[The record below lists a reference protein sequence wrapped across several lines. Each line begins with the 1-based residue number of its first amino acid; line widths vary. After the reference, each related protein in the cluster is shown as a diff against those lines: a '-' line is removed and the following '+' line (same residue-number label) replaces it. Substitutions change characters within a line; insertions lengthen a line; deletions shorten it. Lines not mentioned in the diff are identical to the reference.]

1 MALVINT
8 NFAASHAARQLEKN
22 NTNLMNSLNK
32 LSSGQRIVRPQD
44 DAGGNAVQLKLKAS
58 VNRASVAKNNIQNA
72 ISILQTQDGIF
83 QTATEVVGRIAELK
97 TMSEDATKNSQ
108 DKQNYNEEY
117 LVLRQQLIDLQ
128 SEQFNGVSMFTT
140 INSTQG
146 ATNPN
151 TAGVY
156 RIYTTE
162 QGSAASAPSV
172 TIEGVYLTNTSG
184 SAATGFAS
192 ISYAVSGGFSNAV
205 GSGGTQGGIAS
216 TGFSMD
222 SILSDL
228 QNLSNARAKN
238 GALQSRMEFAYN
250 NASVGKVNLEAARG
264 RIVDLDI
271 AEESTNFAKAN
282 IMAQAAASI
291 LSQANATSRS
301 ALNLLMG

>member
-8 NFAASHAARQLEKN
+8 NFAASYAARQLEKN

-72 ISILQTQDGIF
+72 ISILQTQDGVF

-97 TMSEDATKNSQ
+97 AMSEDATKNSQ
-108 DKQNYNEEY
+108 DLQNYNEEFQ
-117 LVLRQQLIDLQ
+117 VLRQQIRDLQ
-128 SEQFNGVSMFTT
+128 TEQFNGVAMFGT
-140 INSTQG
+140 IAGKTDDT
-146 ATNPN
+146 A
-151 TAGVY
+151 AGVY
-156 RIYTTE
+156 RIFTTE
-162 QGSAASAPSV
+162 QGSATNAPSV
-172 TIEGVYLTNTSG
+172 ILEGVFLATAGHGARSQTY
-184 SAATGFAS
+184 AAVNWS
-192 ISYAVSGGFSNAV
+192 IGTAGGMGGAVLS
-205 GSGGTQGGIAS
+205 QS
-216 TGFSMD
+216 TGGLATTHLSMD
-222 SILSDL
+222 GILSDL
-228 QNLSNARAKN
+228 QSLSNARAKN

>member
-1 MALVINT
+1 MPISISS
-8 NFAASHAARQLEKN
+8 NFAAAAAARNLESAN
-22 NTNLMNSLNK
+22 ANLVKSLTR
-32 LSSGQRIVRPQD
+32 LSSGKKIVSPRD
-44 DAGGNAVQLKLKAS
+44 DAGGEAVQLKLGASIARYDKA
-58 VNRASVAKNNIQNA
+58 KGNIQNA
-72 ISILQTQDGIF
+72 ISILQVQDGIL

-97 TMSEDATKNSQ
+97 TMSEDSTKNSQ
-108 DKQNYNEEY
+108 DKQNYNEEFQ
-117 LVLRQQLIDLQ
+117 VLRQQLVDLQ
-128 SEQFNGVSMFTT
+128 TEQFNGVAMF
-140 INSTQG
+140 SKFSSGG
-146 ATNPN
+146 ATDPN

-156 RIYTTE
+156 QIYTTE

-172 TIEGVYLTNTSG
+172 TIEGVFLTNTG
-184 SAATGFAS
+184 GTIAHTYAS
-192 ISYAVSGGFSNAV
+192 IAYAVSSGFSQAV

-216 TGFSMD
+216 SSFSMD
-222 SILSDL
+222 GILSDL
-228 QNLSNARAKN
+228 QSLSNARAKN

-250 NASVGKVNLEAARG
+250 NASIGKVNLEAARG